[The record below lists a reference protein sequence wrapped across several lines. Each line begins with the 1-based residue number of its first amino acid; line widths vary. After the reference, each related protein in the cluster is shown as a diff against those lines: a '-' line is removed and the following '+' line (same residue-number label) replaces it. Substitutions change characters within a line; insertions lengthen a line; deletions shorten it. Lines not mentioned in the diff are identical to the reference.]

1 MEVFKMRFQ
10 RKSVEKSSRRL
21 KGELRLILSII
32 LMVVSMPS
40 FSDRDTSRD
49 QYRNPTQTLAF
60 FGLRPEMDVVEISPG
75 GGWYTEV
82 LADFIEGDLMA
93 AHYDPNSELA
103 YYRRSF
109 KRFEKKMSS
118 NSRLYSNVKT
128 YIFDAGENLL
138 TVPDSSADALVT
150 FRNVHNWL
158 RSNTEGSSF
167 DLFFKALKPGGI
179 LGVVEHRA
187 PPETDRD
194 TMLASGYM
202 PQDYVI
208 QLALDAGFTFE
219 ASSEINANKK
229 DTANHPK
236 GVWTLPPSLSL
247 GEKDREK
254 YLAIGESDRMTLRFR
269 KPVN

>member
-1 MEVFKMRFQ
+1 M
-10 RKSVEKSSRRL
+10 
-21 KGELRLILSII
+21 
-32 LMVVSMPS
+32 
-40 FSDRDTSRD
+40 
-49 QYRNPTQTLAF
+49 
-60 FGLRPEMDVVEISPG
+60 
-75 GGWYTEV
+75 
-82 LADFIEGDLMA
+82 
-93 AHYDPNSELA
+93 
-103 YYRRSF
+103 
-109 KRFEKKMSS
+109 
-118 NSRLYSNVKT
+118 
-128 YIFDAGENLL
+128 
-138 TVPDSSADALVT
+138 
-150 FRNVHNWL
+150 HNWL

>member
-1 MEVFKMRFQ
+1 MEIFKMRFQ
-10 RKSVEKSSRRL
+10 RKSVKRSSCRL
-21 KGELRLILSII
+21 KGELQLILSIT

-60 FGLRPEMDVVEISPG
+60 FGLQPEMDVVEISPG

-82 LADFIEGDLMA
+82 LADFIEGNLMA
-93 AHYDPNSELA
+93 AHYDPNSERA

-118 NSRLYSNVKT
+118 NSSLYSNVKM

-138 TVPDSSADALVT
+138 TVPNSSADALVT

-167 DLFFKALKPGGI
+167 NLFFKALKPGGV

-187 PPETDRD
+187 PPGTDRD

-208 QLALDAGFTFE
+208 QLALDAGFIFE